1 MPLALLGA
9 CSERPRQAGTP
20 NAPTPPA
27 TAPFVAGADAAAI
40 PIEIRGRVL
49 LGELGCVAC
58 HAAGESSID
67 AAQGPRLSR
76 VAERVDPNYLA
87 EFLADPAHRQPGTV
101 MPHLLGG
108 EASGAIKERSRS
120 IAHYLRSLAAPAPDR
135 EAIDAAAAA
144 RGEQTFRRIGCR
156 ECHRTPESL
165 AHLKDKYSV
174 RSLSAILLRPHE
186 SRPSRRMP
194 DFGLSPGEAHD
205 LSHHLLRGQTTAS
218 TRVVEALDPT
228 RVDAGRRAV
237 AELRCVAC
245 HEIEDPALA
254 ATATVASA
262 PLRDLR
268 AARGC
273 LSGGN
278 GPWPRYALSEDQRQ
292 AITAALESLDAPPPP
307 ERRAL
312 QMLASRRCLVCH
324 RRDEIDIAAAAV
336 DAGHF
341 ESNDPSLGQEGH
353 VPPPLTGVGAKLR
366 AEWLANTIAHGQRER
381 DYLAVRMPGF
391 GTAFA
396 GQLAPLLGEVDSLPP
411 IEIAPL
417 PEQDKAA
424 EAVREVGRTL
434 VGDKGMNC
442 ITCHR
447 FAGVQAGSMGAIDL
461 AYTTEARLRPEWFA
475 HFLRAPFRF
484 KPATLMP
491 QFFPDGKST
500 RPEVADGDVARQID
514 GIWHYLAAGRNVRA
528 PSGLHPP
535 PIELKAGEEAV
546 ILRRSVQNTG
556 KRAIAVGLPHGVNL
570 TFDSESLG
578 MNQIWW
584 GRFLDAR
591 PVWTSQGSGE
601 AHILTRNPIQLQGGP
616 AIAALDRPEQPW
628 PTTSRRDRGDRWL
641 GYTLDAARRP
651 SFRYTADGVSV
662 EDSPREKP
670 DSNGVSLERVLRV
683 QGDRSKVWL
692 RAASSEDLT
701 LVDANTVRLG
711 SGVEIHCATTPW
723 QLVAVPDTKL
733 TEARLP
739 LACSADGITTTIEYR
754 SLEQGK

>member
-1 MPLALLGA
+1 VLLTA
-9 CSERPRQAGTP
+9 CSEKPRQTTAQR
-20 NAPTPPA
+20 APAAP
-27 TAPFVAGADAAAI
+27 PFVAGTDAAAI
-40 PIEIRGRVL
+40 PLEVRGRVL

-67 AAQGPRLSR
+67 AAAGPRLTK
-76 VAERVDPNYLA
+76 VGERVDPHYLA
-87 EFLADPAHRQPGTV
+87 EFVAHPAHRQPGTV
-101 MPHLLGG
+101 MPQLLADTSD
-108 EASGAIKERSRS
+108 EPAKERARS
-120 IAHYLRSLAAPAPDR
+120 IAHYLRSLGAPAPAR
-135 EAIDAAAAA
+135 EAIDAAAAT
-144 RGEQTFRRIGCR
+144 RGERTFRRIGCR

-194 DFGLSPGEAHD
+194 DFALSPSEAND
-205 LSHHLLRGQTTAS
+205 LSHHLLHGQSTANQS
-218 TRVVEALDPT
+218 AIEPVDPA
-228 RVDAGRRAV
+228 RVDVGRRAV

-245 HEIEDPALA
+245 HEIEDPALPT
-254 ATATVASA
+254 TAPIEPK
-262 PLRDLR
+262 PLRELR
-268 AARGC
+268 AAHGC
-273 LSGGN
+273 LSTAD
-278 GPWPRYALSEDQRQ
+278 GPWPRYALDADQRA
-292 AITAALESLDAPPPP
+292 AITAAIEDLDAQPPP
-307 ERRAL
+307 ERVAL

-324 RRDEIDIAAAAV
+324 RRDAIDAAAAAV

-366 AEWLANTIAHGQRER
+366 PEWISNTIAHGQRER

-396 GQLAPLLGEVDSLPP
+396 GRLAPLLGEVDSLPP

-417 PEQDKAA
+417 PSEDKAA
-424 EAVREVGRTL
+424 EAVREVGRIL

-447 FAGVQAGSMGAIDL
+447 FGGVQAGSMGAIDL

-500 RPEVADGDVARQID
+500 RPEIADGDVDRQIA
-514 GIWHYLAAGRNVRA
+514 GIWHYLAAGRNVRT

-535 PIELKAGEEAV
+535 PIELTAVDEAV
-546 ILRRSVQNTG
+546 MLRRSVQNTG
-556 KRAIAVGLPHGVNL
+556 KRAIAVGLPSGVNL
-570 TFDSESLG
+570 TFDSEALG

-601 AHILTRNPIQLQGGP
+601 AHILTRDPIQLPNGP
-616 AIAALDRPEQPW
+616 AIAALDRPDQPW
-628 PTTSRRDRGDRWL
+628 PTATRRERGDRWL

-651 SFRYTADGVSV
+651 SFRYTADDVSV
-662 EDSPREKP
+662 EDSPRERAVAA
-670 DSNGVSLERVLRV
+670 GVSLERILRLR
-683 QGDRSKVWL
+683 GDRSNVWL
-692 RAASSEDLT
+692 RAASGEDLT
-701 LVDANTVRLG
+701 LVDAYTVRLG
-711 SGVEIHCATTPW
+711 SSIEIHCAATPW
-723 QLVAVPDTKL
+723 QLVPVPGTKL

-739 LACSADGITTTIEYR
+739 LACSTDGSTTTIEYR
-754 SLEQGK
+754 SQEKGK